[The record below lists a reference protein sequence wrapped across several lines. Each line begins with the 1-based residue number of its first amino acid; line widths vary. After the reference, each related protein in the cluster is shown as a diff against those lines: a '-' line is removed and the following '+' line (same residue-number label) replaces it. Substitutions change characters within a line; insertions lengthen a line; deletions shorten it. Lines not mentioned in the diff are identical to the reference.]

1 MISSFLQASMLLKVR
16 VVDIDTWSGPD
27 FVDFLGAR
35 IYRNYMQKTYDD
47 NGFPFVLVNRTA

>member
-1 MISSFLQASMLLKVR
+1 MISSFLQVSMLLKVR
-16 VVDIDTWSGPD
+16 VIDIDTWSDPD